1 MSSTYRRSSRQLL
14 PGLLVLVALLGAAML
29 AVMPGT
35 ARADEPASES
45 ASESVSATTS
55 LNGRIYAWSNGRLRP
70 VSDAHVSTGVALT
83 RTNRMGGFEIS
94 ADGRTG
100 EISIV
105 RPGYGVIQRPIYRDN
120 VVIILHDL
128 IVRGIHIP
136 FEFAARPEVQR
147 WVLDLVD
154 RGLINSV
161 VVDVKN
167 EAGVVWD
174 LAATETVR
182 QMGASWGSA
191 NLAEFLDALQ
201 RKGVYRIGRV
211 VAFLD
216 SFYPSW
222 LPEASLYAHSGARFL
237 DSYGNGWSNPHTAA
251 ARTYNVEIG
260 VAAARYFEE
269 IQYDYVRFPYQNV
282 RDRGTEAER
291 VASINAFAREA
302 SEALHLAGVAISF
315 DTFGQVSISSFDEG
329 IGQSLP
335 GIARYLDYVSPMLYP
350 SGWAAGN
357 FGLDYPPAYP
367 STVIRESM
375 KATVDRSAPHGTVQ
389 VRPWLQ
395 DFHDYGSQGLYYDA
409 ERVRA
414 QIVATAETGGAGFM
428 LWDTSLSYQESALA
442 DTINLVWN
450 PID

>member
-1 MSSTYRRSSRQLL
+1 M
-14 PGLLVLVALLGAAML
+14 PGLLVLVALLGGMML

-35 ARADEPASES
+35 AQADEPASES
-45 ASESVSATTS
+45 VSATNS
-55 LNGRIYAWSNGRLRP
+55 LSGRIYAWSNGRLRP

-83 RTNRMGGFEIS
+83 RTDRMGGFEIAAES
-94 ADGRTG
+94 RTG
-100 EISIV
+100 QISIV
-105 RPGYGVIQRPIYRDN
+105 RPGYSVIERPVYRDDV
-120 VVIILHDL
+120 VVILHNL

-136 FEFAARPEVQR
+136 FEFAVNPEVQR
-147 WVLDLVD
+147 WVLNLVD

-167 EAGVVWD
+167 ESGVVWD

-191 NLAEFLDALQ
+191 NLAEFLEALQ

-222 LPEASLYAHSGARFL
+222 LPGASLYAHNGARFI
-237 DSYGNGWSNPHTAA
+237 DTYGNGWSNPHTYA
-251 ARTYNVEIG
+251 ARNYNVEIG
-260 VAAARYFEE
+260 VAAAPHFEE

-291 VASINAFAREA
+291 VAAINAFAREA

-315 DTFGQVSISSFDEG
+315 DTFGQVSVSSFDEG

-367 STVIRESM
+367 FTVIRESM
-375 KATVDRSAPHGTVQ
+375 IATVDRSAPHGTVQ

-395 DFHDYGSQGLYYDA
+395 DFHDYGAQGLYYDA
-409 ERVRA
+409 ERVRV
-414 QIVATAETGGAGFM
+414 QIVAAAETGGAGFM
-428 LWDTSLSYQESALA
+428 LWDTSLAYQEAALA
-442 DTINLVWN
+442 DTINLAWN